1 MQVLGDQELLDR
13 NLAPKLFNKMAQL
26 GCCTHGFGGGSG
38 GKAASCTAETRGGG
52 MRRLSVLIAAACAAA
67 AVASS
72 GSATIH
78 PLMVGWVCGNASG
91 DPPGQTPG
99 EAHSDQSTFRA
110 LQATGIVVGVDP
122 ATGLPIFD
130 LTKPAAKFSSF
141 VVVPEET
148 GTPSNEGALNCVKGE
163 LLTA

>member
-1 MQVLGDQELLDR
+1 MR
-13 NLAPKLFNKMAQL
+13 KISAFLA
-26 GCCTHGFGGGSG
+26 T
-38 GKAASCTAETRGGG
+38 
-52 MRRLSVLIAAACAAA
+52 ACAAA
-67 AVASS
+67 ICAAP

-78 PLMVGWVCGNASG
+78 PLTVGWVCGNASG

-99 EAHSDQSTFRA
+99 ETHSDQSTFRA

-141 VVVPEET
+141 TVVPEES
-148 GTPSNEGALNCVKGE
+148 GTPSNQGALNCVKGE
-163 LLTA
+163 LLTP

>member
-1 MQVLGDQELLDR
+1 MLL
-13 NLAPKLFNKMAQL
+13 
-26 GCCTHGFGGGSG
+26 T
-38 GKAASCTAETRGGG
+38 
-52 MRRLSVLIAAACAAA
+52 VACASAA
-67 AVASS
+67 LASP

-99 EAHSDQSTFRA
+99 ETHSDQSTFRA
-110 LQATGIVVGVDP
+110 LQAAGIVVGVDP
-122 ATGLPIFD
+122 DTGLPIFD

-148 GTPSNEGALNCVKGE
+148 GTPSNEGALHCVKGE
-163 LLTA
+163 FLT

>member
-1 MQVLGDQELLDR
+1 
-13 NLAPKLFNKMAQL
+13 
-26 GCCTHGFGGGSG
+26 
-38 GKAASCTAETRGGG
+38 
-52 MRRLSVLIAAACAAA
+52 MRKLIAFFAVACAATVF
-67 AVASS
+67 AVP

-91 DPPGQTPG
+91 DPAGQTPG
-99 EAHSDQSTFRA
+99 ETHSDQSTFRA

-141 VVVPEET
+141 TVVPEET
-148 GTPSNEGALNCVKGE
+148 GTPSNPGALNCVKGE
-163 LLTA
+163 ILQ

>member
-1 MQVLGDQELLDR
+1 
-13 NLAPKLFNKMAQL
+13 
-26 GCCTHGFGGGSG
+26 
-38 GKAASCTAETRGGG
+38 
-52 MRRLSVLIAAACAAA
+52 MRKLIAFLVVGCAAA
-67 AVASS
+67 VFAVP

-99 EAHSDQSTFRA
+99 ATHSDQSTFRA
-110 LQATGIVVGVDP
+110 LQATGIVVGVDE

-141 VVVPEET
+141 TVVPEET
-148 GTPSNEGALNCVKGE
+148 GTPSNPGALNCVKGE
-163 LLTA
+163 ILQ